1 MHARSFALKSGFFFL
16 LCLTGMALPASAL
29 LQNQGS
35 DSVMLEIR
43 RQSGSSQKVNLYPGQ
58 SVEFGEDA
66 VEVELIPRSSSGRT
80 REEINVKVIE
90 RNGTIATLDKYGQ
103 PYVLGRTE
111 FFEAPAVLKSGR
123 AINTGNNTVDIRVN
137 TAEGLSQ
144 THSLYI
150 RDAVTLPKSTQ
161 SVQVLSNRLFRG
173 DEIIRVNVIMPD
185 GKAHTIS
192 SLGGIVKLEEPV

>member
-1 MHARSFALKSGFFFL
+1 MHAAKFVLKTGAFFL
-16 LCLTGMALPASAL
+16 LSLVCAVLPASAL

-43 RQSGSSQKVNLYPGQ
+43 RQNGTSQKVNLYPGQ
-58 SVEFGEDA
+58 SVEFGADA
-66 VEVELIPRSSSGRT
+66 VEVELIPRSSGART

-90 RNGTIATLDKYGQ
+90 RNGTVGTLDKYGQ

-111 FFEAPAVLKSGR
+111 FFEAPTVLKPGR

-137 TAEGLSQ
+137 TAGGLSQ

-150 RDAVTLPKSTQ
+150 KDAVTLPKSTQ

-173 DEIIRVNVIMPD
+173 DEVVSVNVIMPD
-185 GKAHTIS
+185 GRAHTIS